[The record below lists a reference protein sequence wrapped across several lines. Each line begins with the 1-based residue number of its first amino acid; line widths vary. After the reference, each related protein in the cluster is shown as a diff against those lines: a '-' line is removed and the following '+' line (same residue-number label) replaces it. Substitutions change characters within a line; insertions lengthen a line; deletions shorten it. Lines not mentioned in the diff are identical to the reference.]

1 VELTQ
6 ASLLSIIDGVDAALP
21 AALVPAAQRARLRS
35 LARMLPFAPFVLL
48 ECHLATEAPRVDLS
62 AGGRADSAT
71 GAALLAIA
79 GLPSDALRAAETVLL
94 EYDVDDEPERLRAPG
109 VFAGFN
115 VGAPPHTDAV
125 IALAT
130 ELRRTQWFDGAD
142 VLRRCLAALTPD
154 LRITHVGVMAGRAP
168 ASVRLNVRTMRADA
182 LRRYAVAIGMVPER
196 RAALDALLSDVEPF
210 VQRLVLALDLGPEP
224 QPRFGVECYPGVS
237 GGPDHWPSFL
247 ERLLDRTLCTRAEY
261 DALRDWAGSAPSN
274 AMDEWP
280 AARQRLA
287 AFLGPRRP
295 AHLAR
300 SLNHVKLVA
309 EPGVPLRAKAYLAVN
324 QSWHETP
331 A

>member
-1 VELTQ
+1 M
-6 ASLLSIIDGVDAALP
+6 IDGVGAALP
-21 AALVPAAQRARLRS
+21 PALVPAAQRARLRS
-35 LARMLPFAPFVLL
+35 LARTLPFAPFVLL
-48 ECHLATEAPRVDLS
+48 ECHLAAEAPRVDLS

-71 GAALLAIA
+71 GAALIAIA
-79 GLPSDALRAAETVLL
+79 GLPSDVLRAAETVLL
-94 EYDVDDEPERLRAPG
+94 EYDLDDEPERLRAPA

-115 VGAPPHTDAV
+115 AGEPLQTDAV

-130 ELRRTQWFDGAD
+130 ELRRTPSFAGAD
-142 VLRRCLAALTPD
+142 ALRRCLAALTPD
-154 LRITHVGVMAGRAP
+154 LRITHLGVMAGRAP

-182 LRRYAVAIGMVPER
+182 LRRYAVAIGMEPER

-224 QPRFGVECYPGVS
+224 QPRFGVECYPGAA
-237 GGPDHWPSFL
+237 GGPDRWPAFL
-247 ERLLDRTLCTRAEY
+247 EHLLERTLCTRAEY
-261 DALRDWAGSAPSN
+261 DALRDWAGRARTP
-274 AMDEWP
+274 AAEEWP

-287 AFLGPRRP
+287 VFLGPRRP
-295 AHLAR
+295 AHLTR